1 MKKIKNQLHVDLI
14 LSIQVILTSIVF
26 VSIWMLQYFRQDG
39 NANMVGRLSF
49 KSEDPPWMPPG
60 QNSQALI
67 GFHHFGD
74 WTLNVGWAMH
84 ENCYNLAN
92 LSCQQPPLG
101 NWILRLFGVLNSNY
115 GYAYIAWTLIAVLLY
130 VKLIRQSMSK
140 YGLLQKVTFFFFM
153 IVFTSGNIISLD
165 RGSLHFMAFALLG
178 MAIMYKEHDKKMS
191 AIIFLTLA
199 VSLKPQLFLATIYL
213 LKDRKIRNFLW
224 AISIPITVNF
234 ILIFTFP
241 GNFISN
247 IKGYLQASG
256 GYVSSR
262 ESFGNIM
269 NSVSLVG
276 ITSRVY
282 EFLNGWD
289 TFALLSKYSTKLFL
303 PGLIYLL
310 LICFVVVTPNFS
322 DRTKLISVL
331 STISLV
337 IPASGGYL
345 LGWGAVLLISMCLNE
360 NLFEFKKYKSEKFFF
375 LILVLLITTPGF
387 ILIDNIPGL
396 SRHVGL
402 IFIMPILIF
411 LLICSEALFNSRKVI
426 QN

>member
-1 MKKIKNQLHVDLI
+1 
-14 LSIQVILTSIVF
+14 
-26 VSIWMLQYFRQDG
+26 MLGRISFR
-39 NANMVGRLSF
+39 
-49 KSEDPPWMPPG
+49 SEDPPWMPPG

-115 GYAYIAWTLIAVLLY
+115 GYAYVAWTLIAVLLY
-130 VKLIRQSMSK
+130 VKLVRLSMHK
-140 YGLLQKVTFFFFM
+140 YSFLQKVIFFFFM

-165 RGSLHFMAFALLG
+165 RGSTHFMAFALLG
-178 MAIMYKEHDKKMS
+178 MAIMYKENDNKMS

-224 AISIPITVNF
+224 AISIPIMVNF
-234 ILIFTFP
+234 FLIFTFP

-247 IKGYLQASG
+247 LKGYLQASG
-256 GYVSSR
+256 GYVSSK

-276 ITSRVY
+276 ITSRIY

-289 TFALLSKYSTKLFL
+289 TFDLLSKYSTKLFL

-310 LICFVVVTPNFS
+310 LICFVVVTPNIS

-337 IPASGGYL
+337 IGALGFVTISTL
-345 LGWGAVLLISMCLNE
+345 LGVI
-360 NLFEFKKYKSEKFFF
+360 FY
-375 LILVLLITTPGF
+375 F
-387 ILIDNIPGL
+387 I
-396 SRHVGL
+396 
-402 IFIMPILIF
+402 
-411 LLICSEALFNSRKVI
+411 K
-426 QN
+426 